1 MKFDDRIEYGVV
13 ELCTLEHESRKETRR
28 CTISNSGMRDN
39 QRENSDKRIC
49 ESNFSLYFGKM
60 LPGKGKSSRENK
72 LEKRNV
78 VKIYH
83 RAQFYMYIYIYIN
96 RLVRRRNF
104 RFSMLS
110 IERTASR
117 ACLVSFEARIVYD
130 SILIS
135 IWIRR
140 EHETAGRGGEYT
152 EIKFIIRLRCKRV
165 FRSVYKHF
173 LLRSAPGLHWR

>member
-1 MKFDDRIEYGVV
+1 MKFSFLDAFN
-13 ELCTLEHESRKETRR
+13 RKNGIP
-28 CTISNSGMRDN
+28 C
-39 QRENSDKRIC
+39 
-49 ESNFSLYFGKM
+49 L
-60 LPGKGKSSRENK
+60 
-72 LEKRNV
+72 
-78 VKIYH
+78 
-83 RAQFYMYIYIYIN
+83 
-96 RLVRRRNF
+96 
-104 RFSMLS
+104 
-110 IERTASR
+110 
-117 ACLVSFEARIVYD
+117 LVSFEARIVYD